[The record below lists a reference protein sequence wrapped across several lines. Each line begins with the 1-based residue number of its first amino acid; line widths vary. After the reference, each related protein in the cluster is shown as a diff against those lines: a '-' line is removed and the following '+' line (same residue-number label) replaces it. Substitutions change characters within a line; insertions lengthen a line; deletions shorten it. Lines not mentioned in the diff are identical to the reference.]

1 MSLTT
6 KQRKKL
12 NKKLFTIEEHIE
24 RDEIKSRFMT
34 GVGVIL
40 FGMGLFTTLFD
51 LVADIL
57 LWQHHAGF
65 GFGQFVVAGTFGI
78 LGLVLWV
85 LGRL

>member
-40 FGMGLFTTLFD
+40 FGMGLFTALYD
-51 LVADIL
+51 LIADIR